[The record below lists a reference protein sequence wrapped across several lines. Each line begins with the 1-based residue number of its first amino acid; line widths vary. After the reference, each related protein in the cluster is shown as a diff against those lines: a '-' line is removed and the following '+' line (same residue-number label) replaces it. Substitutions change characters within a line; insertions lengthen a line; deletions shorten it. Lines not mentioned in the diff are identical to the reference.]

1 MLNYRRTCVKQR
13 VGQIITHLRHCVHR
27 LLFKVQ
33 VWLWRLTVIAFAW
46 HANSHLPHKLHF
58 LMSTPTRQRA
68 LCLLANNSEKT
79 NLPISSPIDEPPCL
93 CLKYNPSNY
102 LLIIILLIVQYKYF
116 GAPKFLKI
124 RLNNINIEIL
134 LKKETG
140 EKLNINEKFFSRIG
154 FNYLIYAI
162 ATIAIQFVILNLL
175 GIIDINL
182 LNDFNVKT
190 ITSAI
195 CNYILP
201 FPLLFWLMNKL
212 DSEKLEQKSLNIK
225 TFLLYLCI
233 TFTLMWIGNLIGLA
247 ITAAIGNVI
256 QSDIANPV
264 QTLINN
270 TDIWLN
276 LIIISIIGPI
286 FEEIFFRKL
295 LIDRTI
301 KYGAKVSIIVSAL
314 LFGFMHG
321 NVNQFFYAFLMGG
334 FFAYVYIK
342 TGKIIYTIILHLSVN
357 LMGSVVSLFVIES
370 ANAIVQ
376 NTPTPFDIGIV
387 LIYVL
392 ILLAMLLFGLIGLSK
407 YKQANLEE
415 YVPKINLEKPLKT
428 IIINPGM
435 LCFIGFCILEMI
447 YVIIA
452 I

>member
-1 MLNYRRTCVKQR
+1 M
-13 VGQIITHLRHCVHR
+13 
-27 LLFKVQ
+27 
-33 VWLWRLTVIAFAW
+33 
-46 HANSHLPHKLHF
+46 
-58 LMSTPTRQRA
+58 
-68 LCLLANNSEKT
+68 
-79 NLPISSPIDEPPCL
+79 
-93 CLKYNPSNY
+93 
-102 LLIIILLIVQYKYF
+102 
-116 GAPKFLKI
+116 
-124 RLNNINIEIL
+124 

-376 NTPTPFDIGIV
+376 NTPIPFDIGIV

>member
-1 MLNYRRTCVKQR
+1 M
-13 VGQIITHLRHCVHR
+13 
-27 LLFKVQ
+27 
-33 VWLWRLTVIAFAW
+33 
-46 HANSHLPHKLHF
+46 
-58 LMSTPTRQRA
+58 
-68 LCLLANNSEKT
+68 
-79 NLPISSPIDEPPCL
+79 
-93 CLKYNPSNY
+93 
-102 LLIIILLIVQYKYF
+102 
-116 GAPKFLKI
+116 
-124 RLNNINIEIL
+124 
-134 LKKETG
+134 
-140 EKLNINEKFFSRIG
+140 NINEKFFSRIG

>member
-1 MLNYRRTCVKQR
+1 M
-13 VGQIITHLRHCVHR
+13 
-27 LLFKVQ
+27 
-33 VWLWRLTVIAFAW
+33 
-46 HANSHLPHKLHF
+46 
-58 LMSTPTRQRA
+58 
-68 LCLLANNSEKT
+68 
-79 NLPISSPIDEPPCL
+79 
-93 CLKYNPSNY
+93 
-102 LLIIILLIVQYKYF
+102 
-116 GAPKFLKI
+116 
-124 RLNNINIEIL
+124 
-134 LKKETG
+134 LKKENG

-233 TFTLMWIGNLIGLA
+233 TFTLMWIGNIIGLA

-256 QSDIANPV
+256 QSDITNPV

-342 TGKIIYTIILHLSVN
+342 TGKIVYTIILHLSVN

-387 LIYVL
+387 LIYML

-407 YKQANLEE
+407 YKQANLEQ
-415 YVPKINLEKPLKT
+415 YVPKIKLEKPLKT

-447 YVIIA
+447 YVIIV

>member
-1 MLNYRRTCVKQR
+1 
-13 VGQIITHLRHCVHR
+13 
-27 LLFKVQ
+27 
-33 VWLWRLTVIAFAW
+33 
-46 HANSHLPHKLHF
+46 
-58 LMSTPTRQRA
+58 
-68 LCLLANNSEKT
+68 
-79 NLPISSPIDEPPCL
+79 
-93 CLKYNPSNY
+93 
-102 LLIIILLIVQYKYF
+102 
-116 GAPKFLKI
+116 
-124 RLNNINIEIL
+124 
-134 LKKETG
+134 
-140 EKLNINEKFFSRIG
+140 
-154 FNYLIYAI
+154 
-162 ATIAIQFVILNLL
+162 
-175 GIIDINL
+175 
-182 LNDFNVKT
+182 
-190 ITSAI
+190 
-195 CNYILP
+195 
-201 FPLLFWLMNKL
+201 MNKL

-276 LIIISIIGPI
+276 IIIISIIGPI

-387 LIYVL
+387 LIYVI